1 VSDPQPIPEFSDRQP
16 IRLWRHQDIDCAIYM
31 GTRAPCGYVR
41 LPESSPLRPIAEAA
55 DVVHRTEQHD
65 EAFQDWID
73 AHPPGAFGYQGL
85 DEVLDVH
92 GGLTFG
98 PTESGWIGFDTGH
111 GFDLWQLDELRQ
123 WIPEGSVERQH
134 FEEIVKLGAHISQ
147 IIGQHRDGFVI
158 DWTLEKLVHA
168 VEHLAEQVLAVKVES

>member
-98 PTESGWIGFDTGH
+98 PTASTSGSSTNSGSGSPKAASSASTSRRSSSWGRTSRRSSVSTGTA
-111 GFDLWQLDELRQ
+111 
-123 WIPEGSVERQH
+123 S
-134 FEEIVKLGAHISQ
+134 
-147 IIGQHRDGFVI
+147 
-158 DWTLEKLVHA
+158 
-168 VEHLAEQVLAVKVES
+168 